1 MEHTAIDYRL
11 PPQGID
17 FKALERTVVLQA
29 LRIARGNQTRAATLL
44 GMTRDQIRYRMAKFG
59 MTTRDAL
66 VTDDGASV
74 MLTDTYEDSH
84 GARFAGNGGGT
95 GDPLVGRP
103 DGAQPEELSHI

>member
-1 MEHTAIDYRL
+1 MEHAAIDYRL

-66 VTDDGASV
+66 TDGDGAAV
-74 MLTDTYEDSH
+74 MLTDSYDDSN
-84 GARFAGNGGGT
+84 GARLIGHGGGA
-95 GDPLVGRP
+95 GEPLVGRP
-103 DGAQPEELSHI
+103 DGAQPQELSHL